1 MSEIALFEGKLPAH
15 LLAGVDD
22 DTSAL
27 AGSGGTMR
35 RLSIKGGVFREMIG
49 GKEYRV
55 SEERA
60 INVAVVRVAPTNSR
74 QFYPG
79 AYVEGEKTMPSCWST
94 DGNKPDADVKE
105 KQAVNCLTCPQN
117 IKGSGQGDS
126 RACRFQRRMAV
137 VIESEIE
144 RREVYQLIC
153 PATSVFGDGERGK
166 MPLQKYAQHLKAHR
180 FPITGVVTE
189 VRFDTAQTQPKL
201 VFKAVRPLTD
211 AEHAVVMELRDSPE
225 ALAAITLNAAQADT
239 GAESA
244 GELFAAPEEPAAQPA
259 AAKSTKKDV
268 PAAEAETKIEEP
280 KKAASK
286 KSVAEPKLADLVGE
300 WDD

>member
-1 MSEIALFEGKLPAH
+1 MSEIALFEGTLPAH

-22 DTSAL
+22 DTTAL
-27 AGSGGTMR
+27 AGSGGAMR

-60 INVAVVRVAPTNSR
+60 MNVAVVRVAPMNSR

-79 AYVEGEKTMPSCWST
+79 AYVEGEKVAPTCWST
-94 DGNKPDADVKE
+94 DGTKPDVDVKDR
-105 KQAVNCLTCPQN
+105 QATNCLTCPQN
-117 IKGSGQGDS
+117 IKGSGQGES

-137 VIESEIE
+137 VIEGEIE

-153 PATSVFGDGERGK
+153 PATSVFGDGERDK
-166 MPLQKYAQHLKAHR
+166 MPLQKYAQHLKSHR
-180 FPITGVVTE
+180 FPITGVVTAI
-189 VRFDTAQTQPKL
+189 RFDTAQTQPKL
-201 VFKAVRPLTD
+201 VFKAVRPLTA
-211 AEHAVVMELRDSPE
+211 AEHAVVMELRESPE
-225 ALAAITLNAAQADT
+225 ALAAITLNAAQAE
-239 GAESA
+239 GIVAPAE
-244 GELFAAPEEPAAQPA
+244 ELFEAPAVPAVPAVLAAPAKKAAPVEDA
-259 AAKSTKKDV
+259 
-268 PAAEAETKIEEP
+268 KIEEP

-286 KSVAEPKLADLVGE
+286 KSVPEPKLADLVGE